1 MAPIAPR
8 TKDRTPAA
16 QAGTPPTFRSLLRL
30 AGWGFCAALA
40 LGVTATL
47 TQTERG
53 AERVQQAVAGLYA
66 QEKPETARVPVPAV
80 TVAQKTFDAEQET
93 VRLASELRALTS
105 DRDRLAARVATL
117 ERNFDDITGSVK
129 QIATSRITAP
139 SPAAAKPEA
148 AKPEAK
154 AEVKT
159 EAKAEPKSESKAET
173 KADSKTE
180 PAPKAEL
187 PRLEPIK
194 DQHEPVKTSAP
205 ANSPSSAGM
214 AAAAP
219 PPAISPPAVI
229 AAAPPPRPANDN
241 QRPSTP
247 PAPRIAESTPA
258 TQPAPPPV
266 VRLVPVPDRTR
277 DTAPRDA
284 GKLVASDASDK
295 EAQLTTGSLPAK
307 PEYAIDLGG
316 APTVD
321 ALRALW
327 VSTKAAH
334 APLLDKLEPAA
345 ILRPTGR
352 NGTPQLRLM
361 AGPFNEASTAAAVCR
376 AFAQGRGTCRPFA
389 YDGQKLPLH

>member
-8 TKDRTPAA
+8 TKDRTATTPAGA
-16 QAGTPPTFRSLLRL
+16 PPTLRSLLRL

-40 LGVTATL
+40 LGVTMTL
-47 TQTERG
+47 TQTDRG
-53 AERVQQAVAGLYA
+53 AERLQQAVANLYTP
-66 QEKPETARVPVPAV
+66 EKPETARVPTPPV

-93 VRLASELRALTS
+93 TRLAGQLQSLTA

-117 ERNFDDITGSVK
+117 ERSFDDITGSVK
-129 QIATSRITAP
+129 QITTSRITAP
-139 SPAAAKPEA
+139 PPAPVKAETPKSET

-154 AEVKT
+154 VEPT
-159 EAKAEPKSESKAET
+159 PKAEPA
-173 KADSKTE
+173 A
-180 PAPKAEL
+180 KAEL

-194 DQHEPVKTSAP
+194 DQHEPAKAASAIVPSSPASTAAAPQPPTISAP
-205 ANSPSSAGM
+205 A
-214 AAAAP
+214 
-219 PPAISPPAVI
+219 VV
-229 AAAPPPRPANDN
+229 AAAPPPRAANDN
-241 QRPSTP
+241 QRPTTP
-247 PAPRIAESTPA
+247 PSPPRIADSAPA
-258 TQPAPPPV
+258 VQPSLPA
-266 VRLVPVPDRTR
+266 VRLVPLTDKAK
-277 DTAPRDA
+277 DTASRDA
-284 GKLVASDASDK
+284 ADK
-295 EAQLTTGSLPAK
+295 DSQLATGSIPANSAAKNTLPAK

-327 VSTKAAH
+327 LSTKAAH

-352 NGTPQLRLM
+352 NGAPQLRLM

-376 AFAQGRGTCRPFA
+376 AFAQGRGSCRPFA